1 MKKILFLFFPLIIY
15 SQNNYIQEAQWWW
28 GSLQEQESSDSNDS
42 IGCENCLEL
51 GGFYCGDDESNWTS
65 YSPYGCVPDFYIVDG
80 YNDCVDGSDESGEVT
95 DCESFI
101 NGGGGLGIGMGL
113 MPASSNTYNLSAV
126 DGDIN
131 DVYEE
136 FVSVISEIPEITGQV
151 ILFNIRLKDRNGNWG
166 PTFSRSITITENT
179 SLRNLNI
186 SQGEFY
192 WDSQEPSSF
201 VAFDGD
207 FDSAVETIFTD
218 NTTLPTDGIM
228 HKFNIRLMDE
238 NGNWGPV
245 FSRVVNLIDLVDN
258 RDLSITQGEFYWD
271 SQEPN
276 SFVAFDGDFDS
287 AVETIFTDNTTLP
300 TDGIMHKFN
309 IRLMDENGNW
319 GPVFSRVVNL
329 IDLVDNRDLSIT
341 QGEFYWDDESP
352 TSFVAFDGNF
362 DSAVETIFAD
372 NTTFPTDGIMHK
384 FNIRLMDENGNW
396 GPVFSRVVNLID
408 LVDNRDLSITQGEFY
423 WDDES
428 PTSFI
433 AFDGEFSDAVET
445 VFADNFS
452 VPDQGLH
459 LFNIRIMDENS
470 NWGPVFSRVVY
481 VDGVVNEQEQED
493 SCLCGDVNDDGVT
506 NITDASIIALW
517 VVGIGELTCLSSAD
531 VNGDGVVNIT
541 DASNIALWVVGIGN
555 LDCD

>member
-1 MKKILFLFFPLIIY
+1 
-15 SQNNYIQEAQWWW
+15 
-28 GSLQEQESSDSNDS
+28 
-42 IGCENCLEL
+42 
-51 GGFYCGDDESNWTS
+51 
-65 YSPYGCVPDFYIVDG
+65 
-80 YNDCVDGSDESGEVT
+80 
-95 DCESFI
+95 
-101 NGGGGLGIGMGL
+101 

-136 FVSVISEIPEITGQV
+136 FISVISEIPEITGQV

-218 NTTLPTDGIM
+218 NTTL
-228 HKFNIRLMDE
+228 
-238 NGNWGPV
+238 
-245 FSRVVNLIDLVDN
+245 
-258 RDLSITQGEFYWD
+258 
-271 SQEPN
+271 
-276 SFVAFDGDFDS
+276 
-287 AVETIFTDNTTLP
+287 
-300 TDGIMHKFN
+300 
-309 IRLMDENGNW
+309 
-319 GPVFSRVVNL
+319 
-329 IDLVDNRDLSIT
+329 
-341 QGEFYWDDESP
+341 
-352 TSFVAFDGNF
+352 
-362 DSAVETIFAD
+362 
-372 NTTFPTDGIMHK
+372 PTDGIMHK